1 MLLPPPEDYNR
12 RQILGRVNDL
22 FPGRDRSSIL
32 PPLRRIAGLTALFA
46 SYVLSA
52 VPPARAQRGGGL
64 LLDIVIMLEGERE
77 PYNKQVTV
85 TLRDGW
91 GNIEGAATTDKGFVQ
106 IVANGDGI
114 HRLLIVGPEIEMYDE
129 EFSLNA
135 MAGRMHTVFVQPRSS
150 VIRFV
155 SPKGG
160 EAVSSARL
168 RVPKNAA
175 KEFEKAQKAWRRNN
189 RLEAKEHLQ
198 KAIRLYPRYDDAFS
212 ALGELELQDGD
223 REAARRDLA
232 TALQLNPNHA
242 EAARQLGQILVAET
256 KYAEAEP
263 LLQVWLR
270 GHPADAWALSFA
282 ALGLMMEGKYVEA
295 AANAQKVHSLPHRD
309 YASAH
314 VIAGRA
320 LEHLRRFDAAAAEY
334 RLYLTE
340 APNGPNVEHAR
351 AALTRLASAPQDG
364 QPPPP

>member
-1 MLLPPPEDYNR
+1 M
-12 RQILGRVNDL
+12 Q
-22 FPGRDRSSIL
+22 FPGRDRLHIL
-32 PPLRRIAGLTALFA
+32 PPLCRIAALTPLLA
-46 SYVLSA
+46 SCVLSA
-52 VPPARAQRGGGL
+52 AVPGRAQRGGAI

-91 GNIEGAATTDKGFVQ
+91 GNIEGGATTDKGYVQ
-106 IVANGDGI
+106 LVANGDGV

-129 EFSLNA
+129 EFSLDA
-135 MAGRMHTVFVQPRSS
+135 TGGGTHTAFVQPRRS
-150 VIRFV
+150 VIKIV
-155 SPKGG
+155 GPKAG

-168 RVPKNAA
+168 QVPKNAVR
-175 KEFEKAQKAWRRNN
+175 EFEKARKAWRRNK
-189 RLEAKEHLQ
+189 RLEAKEHLK

-212 ALGELELQDGD
+212 ALGELELQDGE

-242 EAARQLGQILVAET
+242 NAAHQLGQILVAET

-270 GHPADAWALSFA
+270 SHPADAWALSFA
-282 ALGLMMEGKYVEA
+282 ALGLMMEGRFEEA
-295 AANAQKVHSLPHRD
+295 ATSARRVHSLPHQE

-314 VIAGRA
+314 LVAGRA

-334 RLYLTE
+334 RLYLAE

-351 AALTRLASAPQDG
+351 AALARLAAGASSGSRPQ
-364 QPPPP
+364 